1 MKKDKILHFIV
12 GAMLGTWLIP
22 DASFSLGLGFIGWI
36 ICLTVAYLV
45 KELIYDRW
53 LKKGNYEVMDAICT
67 MFVPTVLFIV
77 YIIQSI

>member
-1 MKKDKILHFIV
+1 MEKDKILHFIV

-22 DASFSLGLGFIGWI
+22 NTDFSFNLGFMGWL
-36 ICLTVAYLV
+36 ICLLVAFFI
-45 KELIYDRW
+45 KEVIYDKL